1 MNLKIETRERF
12 SKAVFVVF
20 LIFLVWSLL
29 QFLAPLSIPSD
40 SLKDLT
46 GLSLISDNY
55 EDTENIPIPFNFVY
69 SAGDRLCHQKAER
82 SFFINGNQ
90 MPFCSRCT
98 AIWIG
103 LVIGLLVMIFYKID
117 FDEKILFLL
126 LIGIAPLGI
135 DGFGQLFGL
144 WESLNLIRLLTG
156 LFTGVVCGIAFGVII
171 DEFKDMYINR
181 ARKSVSYTH
190 LTLPTN

>member
-1 MNLKIETRERF
+1 METRERF

-55 EDTENIPIPFNFVY
+55 EDIENIPIPFNFVY

-90 MPFCSRCT
+90 MPFCARCT
-98 AIWIG
+98 AIWAGI
-103 LVIGLLVMIFYKID
+103 VIGLALMIFYKIKL
-117 FDEKILFLL
+117 DEKIVILII
-126 LIGIAPLGI
+126 IGIIPIGLDGI
-135 DGFGQLFGL
+135 IQLAGF
-144 WESLNLIRLLTG
+144 WESNNLIRLITG
-156 LFTGVVCGIAFGVII
+156 SITGFVVGIAIAII
-171 DEFKDMYINR
+171 LNELNEIIEF
-181 ARKSVSYTH
+181 RKKE
-190 LTLPTN
+190 NN